1 MSPYISASFRLIYP
15 EDLTS
20 VPGRAD
26 VEAIIFLRVY
36 KCREALYFLTDMWIK
51 NLVEK
56 CPAAV
61 SQDLIL

>member
-1 MSPYISASFRLIYP
+1 M
-15 EDLTS
+15 LTIIA
-20 VPGRAD
+20 VVAD
-26 VEAIIFLRVY
+26 YY

-56 CPAAV
+56 GPAAV